1 MEDLQEQLTR
11 LKSMLEEGLITEE
24 EYDTLKNQFFSEALD
39 KKESDEEMEESISLS
54 DQLIPE
60 VDSSESEEN
69 VDNDSFSDGQQKSV
83 EVLYPKEQIDTVSQT
98 DTNTFVETR
107 EAKEDKK
114 VKKILLWFGIFLA
127 SYLLVVAL
135 PKIADENM
143 SNEKIAIKIINNSEF
158 WNTADSVNGQTK
170 KNVINDIKSDNPD
183 LGNAALLEAI
193 ELLEKNNV
201 KKSDLKNY
209 EQYVDI
215 DESKIISNQFI
226 TSNIYEKDNESGN
239 KKATTLVNDSG
250 YKVIIFDEEDDKIDT
265 KTVFN

>member
-1 MEDLQEQLTR
+1 MVIE
-11 LKSMLEEGLITEE
+11 
-24 EYDTLKNQFFSEALD
+24 
-39 KKESDEEMEESISLS
+39 
-54 DQLIPE
+54 
-60 VDSSESEEN
+60 SESSLKPEI
-69 VDNDSFSDGQQKSV
+69 
-83 EVLYPKEQIDTVSQT
+83 LYPRKLKLETNNEQDTGQIQYLNKN
-98 DTNTFVETR
+98 DHINYNNG
-107 EAKEDKK
+107 KK
-114 VKKILLWFGIFLA
+114 RFTLSSIFFIVCLLILQI
-127 SYLLVVAL
+127 